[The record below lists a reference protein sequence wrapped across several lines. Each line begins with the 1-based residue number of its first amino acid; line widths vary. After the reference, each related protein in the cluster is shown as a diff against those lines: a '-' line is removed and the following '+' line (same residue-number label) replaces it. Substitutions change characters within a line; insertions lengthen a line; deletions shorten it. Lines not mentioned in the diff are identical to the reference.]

1 MTTQMRAPREVI
13 GSTLADLADG
23 DERIVVL
30 DADLARSTRLDGFE
44 ARHPDRFFQMGVAEQ
59 NAIGVASGMAY
70 AGLRPVFASM
80 AMFSLGL
87 PWTQL
92 RQAAYAGLPI
102 TVIGTHPG
110 LDVGPDGG
118 THQMLED
125 LALARVLPEVTVLAP
140 CDTPETRAAL
150 AWAVAHDGVTYLRI
164 ARQPVPDL
172 HESGAGFVPG
182 VAELVAD
189 HGERVLVIAEGSM
202 VSVAVEASGALA
214 GEGIGSRV
222 VNVRSVK
229 PLDERL
235 LTRLAAPA
243 DLVVTVEN
251 HSVLGGLGGAVAELL
266 GGRVRLERIG
276 VPDRFGS
283 SASADELRRSFGLDA
298 PGVARQIADA
308 VHGAAPVA

>member
-1 MTTQMRAPREVI
+1 MTVELRAPREVI
-13 GSTLADLADG
+13 GSTLADLADA
-23 DERIVVL
+23 DPRVVVL

-102 TVIGTHPG
+102 TVIGTHPA

-140 CDTPETRAAL
+140 CDTPETRAAIR
-150 AWAVAHDGVTYLRI
+150 WAVDHDGVTYIRV
-164 ARQPVPDL
+164 ARQPVRDL
-172 HESGAGFVPG
+172 HTTGDGFAPG
-182 VAELVAD
+182 VAEVVAD
-189 HGERVLVIAEGSM
+189 HGPRLLLVAEGSM
-202 VSVAVEASGALA
+202 VSVTADAADALA
-214 GEGIGSRV
+214 AAGIGARV
-222 VNVRSVK
+222 VNIRSLK
-229 PLDERL
+229 PLDTGL
-235 LTRLAAPA
+235 LTELADAA
-243 DLVVTVEN
+243 ELVVTVEN
-251 HSVLGGLGGAVAELL
+251 HSVLGGLGGAVAEVL
-266 GGRVRLERIG
+266 GGRVRHERIG
-276 VPDRFGS
+276 VPDQFGS
-283 SASADELRRSFGLDA
+283 SASADDLRQAFGLDA
-298 PGVARQIADA
+298 PSLVRRITALAR
-308 VHGAAPVA
+308 